1 MFKVYNILIFSVQ
14 QIDNVPPVNTL
25 GPVMNL
31 LNSGLH

>member
-1 MFKVYNILIFSVQ
+1 MFNEYSIFIFSVQ
-14 QIDNVPPVNTL
+14 QIENSPPVNSL